1 MKTNIL
7 GTSNLLENALYYW
20 DKNNQISKIPSC
32 TYQQMKFLEV

>member
-20 DKNNQISKIPSC
+20 DKNNQISKKYLPVHINR
-32 TYQQMKFLEV
+32 